1 MSLAEDSDEGTA
13 RPLPEPRLVKRRLLA
28 LSTALSALALLAFAA
43 WRAYGGGNAVESPL
57 LWAAITA
64 FWGSAFC
71 LVYLFEIDGVERTLA
86 RAGPVELTG
95 VKVFWLP
102 DTDARKFGASMEV
115 RVRTTVDT
123 LPREFSLFLNVD
135 LVWSLHIHGVRSL
148 WECKESGVLLL
159 TPSASRFLGGATIE
173 SLSLP
178 SQEVAALRGLLKQ
191 PGEPEGLPE
200 WGAPAGLLAR
210 DQLKAAVDADWL
222 FGPEQPFLA
231 LEAFEG
237 RVEKFWPP
245 VADRLVDLDVEC
257 ALDLLRIVRAFD
269 LDALAARRARPTSS
283 PSSPPT

>member
-13 RPLPEPRLVKRRLLA
+13 LPLPEPRRVKRLLLL
-28 LSTALSALALLAFAA
+28 LSTSLSALALLAFAA
-43 WRAYGGGNAVESPL
+43 WRALGEGNAVESPL
-57 LWAAITA
+57 LWAAIAA

-71 LVYLFEIDGVERTLA
+71 LVYLFEIDTVERTLA
-86 RAGPVELTG
+86 REGPVELTG
-95 VKVFWLP
+95 VKIFWLP
-102 DTDARKFGASMEV
+102 DTDARKIGASMEV
-115 RVRTTVDT
+115 RVRTAVES

-135 LVWSLHIHGVRSL
+135 IVWALHICGVRAV
-148 WECKESGVLLL
+148 WQCKESGVLLL

-191 PGEPEGLPE
+191 PGEPEGLPD
-200 WGAPAGLLAR
+200 WGAPAGPFAR
-210 DQLKAAVDADWL
+210 EELRAAVEADWL

-245 VADRLVDLDVEC
+245 VAGRLVDLDVEC

-269 LDALAARRARPTSS
+269 RDALAARRSRPTSS
-283 PSSPPT
+283 PSSPRP